1 MHVASGGG
9 RDWPLNSYTL
19 LNIFEPRPPPTT
31 EGDGFKLLSFKI
43 LPLPRQCT
51 GNWRLDCQ
59 PLASLECAHSCSL
72 MAFSLLVCLLMGGLL
87 AAARGARTDRHHIVK
102 SNWARLTANL
112 GNPAESTRTP
122 ATFLATA
129 TAASATSAPAML
141 PAFARAIPV
150 ALTPDSAHFT
160 VRVSVSPN
168 SDPTTAPPS
177 LGSARFAT
185 DIFVT
190 LDTGSTELVR
200 FPERRA
206 FARVPQFFNQIIA
219 IIFSSATKPPS
230 TCSTRR
236 FARGLGGSGPL
247 HARTHARPFRSR
259 AFGSI
264 SGRTSTAKT

>member
-1 MHVASGGG
+1 MV
-9 RDWPLNSYTL
+9 
-19 LNIFEPRPPPTT
+19 
-31 EGDGFKLLSFKI
+31 
-43 LPLPRQCT
+43 
-51 GNWRLDCQ
+51 
-59 PLASLECAHSCSL
+59 
-72 MAFSLLVCLLMGGLL
+72 FSLLVCLLIGGLL
-87 AAARGARTDRHHIVK
+87 AAALGARTDRHHIVK
-102 SNWARLTANL
+102 SNWARPAANL
-112 GNPAESTRTP
+112 GNPAESTP
-122 ATFLATA
+122 AAFLAAA

-206 FARVPQFFNQIIA
+206 FPRVPQFFNQIIA
-219 IIFSSATKPPS
+219 IFSSATKPPS

-236 FARGLGGSGPL
+236 FARGLCGSGPR
-247 HARTHARPFRSR
+247 HARTRARPFRSR